1 MLLADLP
8 AGVPTAGAVVA
19 RAGAENFPVVSR
31 LLPRRERS
39 HLLAL
44 YGFARLVDELGDTI
58 VGDRLAALD
67 WLEAELDLA
76 FAGRA
81 SHPLMVRLQPSLREC
96 ALPREPFARL
106 IEANRVDQRVS
117 RYETWE
123 QLRGYC
129 ALSANPVG
137 ELVLH
142 VFGLAT
148 PTRIALSDSICTAL
162 QLTEH
167 CQDVAE
173 DFVSGRVYLPA
184 QDMARFGCTTADL
197 GSAGNGRAGHGSE
210 PLRAVLA
217 FEVARAREL
226 LADGTPL
233 IDELRGRPRLA
244 VAAFV
249 AGGRAALGA
258 IERARYEVLAGAPRA
273 GSGRR
278 ALALASLL
286 AERARA
292 RAGAVAG
299 RRAPAPAGSAP
310 AIAGSAPAIAA
321 AYRYCESLTRTQAA
335 NFYYGIRLLARDRR
349 RAMCAVYAFA
359 RRVDDIGDGSA
370 EVTQKLH
377 QLDVQTSALR
387 ALESPSAGLREE
399 SDPVMVALADAHAR
413 FCLPIAALGELIEGV
428 RMDVHGVTYERF
440 EDLVVYCRRVA
451 GAIGRVCL
459 AVFGAPGRDAADREE
474 AARLADELGVA
485 MQLTNI
491 LRDLREDAE
500 GGRVY
505 LPAEDLRRFGS
516 IDSREPGGAPQA
528 LASPALASPALI
540 LFEVDRAQAA
550 FQRGLRLV
558 PMLDRRAGACV
569 LAMSGIYQRLLD
581 RIAADPQ
588 RVLSERVSLPAR
600 EKLWVAAR
608 SMLGGRG

>member
-1 MLLADLP
+1 MPLADAP
-8 AGVPTAGAVVA
+8 AGAPTAGAVVA
-19 RAGAENFPVVSR
+19 RAGAENFPVASR

-39 HLLAL
+39 HLLAV

-58 VGDRLAALD
+58 GGDRLAALD
-67 WLEAELDLA
+67 WLERELDLA
-76 FAGRA
+76 FEGRA
-81 SHPLMVRLQPSLREC
+81 SHPLMVRLQPTLRER

-117 RYETWE
+117 RYQTWE

-129 ALSANPVG
+129 TLSANPVG

-148 PTRIALSDSICTAL
+148 PARIALSDSICTAL

-173 DFVSGRVYLPA
+173 DFAFGRVYLPA
-184 QDMARFGCTTADL
+184 EDMARFGCTTTDL
-197 GSAGNGRAGHGSE
+197 AAAPNGRAAVDGE
-210 PLRAVLA
+210 PLRAVVA

-233 IDELRGRPRLA
+233 IDDLHGRPRLA

-258 IERARYEVLAGAPRA
+258 IERARYEVLAGVPRA

-278 ALALASLL
+278 VLALTSLL
-286 AERARA
+286 AEGRLARVD
-292 RAGAVAG
+292 AVRS
-299 RRAPAPAGSAP
+299 RRAPAVAGSTR
-310 AIAGSAPAIAA
+310 AIAA
-321 AYRYCESLTRTQAA
+321 AYCYCESVTRTRAA

-377 QLDVQTSALR
+377 QLDVQAHALR
-387 ALESPSAGLREE
+387 ALRGSSAEPRQEW
-399 SDPVMVALADAHAR
+399 DPVMVALTDAHMR
-413 FCLPIAALGELIEGV
+413 FSLPSAALGELIDGV
-428 RMDVHGVTYERF
+428 RMDVLGVTYERF
-440 EDLVVYCRRVA
+440 EDLEVYCRRVA

-459 AVFGAPGRDAADREE
+459 AVFGAPGGDAAGGGE

-505 LPAEDLRRFGS
+505 LPAEDLRRFGVIGS
-516 IDSREPGGAPQA
+516 GESPPAPQA
-528 LASPALASPALI
+528 LASAALI
-540 LFEVDRAQAA
+540 LFEADRARAA

-569 LAMSGIYQRLLD
+569 LAMAGIYQRLLD
-581 RIAADPQ
+581 RIAADPE
-588 RVLSERVSLPAR
+588 RVLSGRVSLPAR
-600 EKLWVAAR
+600 EKLSVAAR
-608 SMLGGRG
+608 SMLGGSG

>member
-1 MLLADLP
+1 MLLADVP
-8 AGVPTAGAVVA
+8 AGAPSAGAVVA
-19 RAGAENFPVVSR
+19 HAGAENFPVATR
-31 LLPRRERS
+31 LLGRRERS
-39 HLLAL
+39 HLLAV

-58 VGDRLAALD
+58 GGDRLAALD
-67 WLEAELDLA
+67 WLERELDLA
-76 FAGRA
+76 FDGRA

-106 IEANRVDQRVS
+106 IEANRVDQRIS
-117 RYETWE
+117 RYQTWE
-123 QLRGYC
+123 QLRRYC

-137 ELVLH
+137 ELVLG

-148 PTRIALSDSICTAL
+148 PARIALSDSICTAL

-173 DFVSGRVYLPA
+173 DFASGRVYLPTE
-184 QDMARFGCTTADL
+184 DMARFGCTTADL
-197 GSAGNGRAGHGSE
+197 DAAGNGRGAHDSG
-210 PLRAVLA
+210 PLRAVVA

-233 IDELRGRPRLA
+233 LDELSGRPRLA

-258 IERARYEVLAGAPRA
+258 IERARYEVLAGTPRA

-278 ALALASLL
+278 ALALAALL
-286 AERARA
+286 AQRRLAGAR
-292 RAGAVAG
+292 AVAG
-299 RRAPAPAGSAP
+299 RRAPAEEPSAQ
-310 AIAGSAPAIAA
+310 ATAE
-321 AYRYCESLTRTQAA
+321 AYRYCESVTRTQAA

-370 EVTQKLH
+370 ERPQKLH
-377 QLDVQTSALR
+377 QLDVQARALR
-387 ALESPSAGLREE
+387 ALEDPSAAPRKE

-413 FCLPIAALGELIEGV
+413 FSLPIAALGELIEGV
-428 RMDVHGVTYERF
+428 RMDVCGATYERF
-440 EDLVVYCRRVA
+440 EDLIVYCRRVA

-459 AVFGAPGRDAADREE
+459 AVFGGPGRDHAGGAEAD
-474 AARLADELGVA
+474 RLADELGVA

-500 GGRVY
+500 RGRVY
-505 LPAEDLRRFGS
+505 LPAEDLRRFGAIGS
-516 IDSREPGGAPQA
+516 GESPPAAQA
-528 LASPALASPALI
+528 LASPALI
-540 LFEVDRAQAA
+540 RFEAERARAA
-550 FQRGLRLV
+550 FRRGLRLV

-569 LAMSGIYQRLLD
+569 LAMAGIYQRLLD

-588 RVLSERVSLPAR
+588 RVLSGRVSLPAR
-600 EKLWVAAR
+600 EKLLVAAR
-608 SMLGGRG
+608 SMLGGGH

>member
-1 MLLADLP
+1 MLLAGVP
-8 AGVPTAGAVVA
+8 AGAPTAGAVVA
-19 RAGAENFPVVSR
+19 RAGGENFPVASR

-39 HLLAL
+39 HLLAM
-44 YGFARLVDELGDTI
+44 YGFARLVDELGDSI
-58 VGDRLAALD
+58 AGDRMAALD
-67 WLEAELDLA
+67 WLERELDLA
-76 FAGRA
+76 FEGRA

-106 IEANRVDQRVS
+106 IEANRVDQRVR

-142 VFGLAT
+142 VLGVAT
-148 PTRIALSDSICTAL
+148 PARIALSDSICTAL

-173 DFVSGRVYLPA
+173 DFASGRVYLPA
-184 QDMARFGCTTADL
+184 EDMARFGCSTADL
-197 GSAGNGRAGHGSE
+197 DAAGNGRAARGSE

-226 LADGTPL
+226 LADGMPL
-233 IDELRGRPRLA
+233 MDELRGRQRLA

-258 IERARYEVLAGAPRA
+258 IERARYEVLAGAPHA

-286 AERARA
+286 AERRLA

-299 RRAPAPAGSAP
+299 RRAPA
-310 AIAGSAPAIAA
+310 AGSAPAIAA
-321 AYRYCESLTRTQAA
+321 AYRYCESVTRTQAA

-349 RAMCAVYAFA
+349 RAMCAVYTFA

-377 QLDVQTSALR
+377 QLDVQARALR
-387 ALESPSAGLREE
+387 ALESPGAGLREG

-413 FCLPIAALGELIEGV
+413 YSLPIAALGELIEGV
-428 RMDVHGVTYERF
+428 RMDVNGVAYERF

-459 AVFGAPGRDAADREE
+459 AVFGAPGLDAAGGLE

-500 GGRVY
+500 RGRIY
-505 LPAEDLRRFGS
+505 LPAEDLRRFGVIGHS
-516 IDSREPGGAPQA
+516 GSGPDPQA
-528 LASPALASPALI
+528 LASPALI
-540 LFEVDRAQAA
+540 HFEADRARAA

-569 LAMSGIYQRLLD
+569 LAMSGIYRRLLD

-588 RVLSERVSLPAR
+588 RVLSGRVSLPAH

-608 SMLGGRG
+608 SMLGGGG

>member
-1 MLLADLP
+1 MLLADAP
-8 AGVPTAGAVVA
+8 AGAPTAGAVVA
-19 RAGAENFPVVSR
+19 RAGSENFPVASR
-31 LLPRRERS
+31 LLGRRERS
-39 HLLAL
+39 HLLAV

-58 VGDRLAALD
+58 GGDRLAALD
-67 WLEAELDLA
+67 WLERELDLA
-76 FAGRA
+76 FDGRA
-81 SHPLMVRLQPSLREC
+81 SHPLLVRLQPSLREC

-106 IEANRVDQRVS
+106 IEANRVDQRVR

-129 ALSANPVG
+129 TLSANPVG

-148 PTRIALSDSICTAL
+148 PARIALSDSICTAL

-173 DFVSGRVYLPA
+173 DFAFGRVYLPA
-184 QDMARFGCTTADL
+184 EDMARFGCTTADL
-197 GSAGNGRAGHGSE
+197 DAAGNGRAAHGSE
-210 PLRAVLA
+210 PLRAVVA

-233 IDELRGRPRLA
+233 IDELHGRPRLA

-258 IERARYEVLAGAPRA
+258 IERAHYEVLAGAPRA

-286 AERARA
+286 AERRLAG
-292 RAGAVAG
+292 AGAVVA
-299 RRAPAPAGSAP
+299 RRAPGAAGSAP
-310 AIAGSAPAIAA
+310 ATAA
-321 AYRYCESLTRTQAA
+321 AYRYCESVTRTQAA

-370 EVTQKLH
+370 EVAQKRH
-377 QLDVQTSALR
+377 QLDAQAHALR
-387 ALESPSAGLREE
+387 ALEDPSAGAREQ

-413 FCLPIAALGELIEGV
+413 FSLPISALGELIEGV
-428 RMDVHGVTYERF
+428 RMDVEGVTYERF

-459 AVFGAPGRDAADREE
+459 AVFGAPPRDLAGGGE

-500 GGRVY
+500 RGRVY
-505 LPAEDLRRFGS
+505 LPAEDLRRFGAIGS
-516 IDSREPGGAPQA
+516 GESAAAPQA
-528 LASPALASPALI
+528 LASPALI
-540 LFEVDRAQAA
+540 RFEADRARAA
-550 FQRGLRLV
+550 FQRGLGLV

-569 LAMSGIYQRLLD
+569 LAMAGIYQRLLH

-588 RVLSERVSLPAR
+588 LVLSGRVSLPAR
-600 EKLWVAAR
+600 EKLLVAAR
-608 SMLGGRG
+608 SMLGGGR

>member
-440 EDLVVYCRRVA
+440 ED
-451 GAIGRVCL
+451 
-459 AVFGAPGRDAADREE
+459 